1 LTAPDVAS
9 VSAWKINAMV
19 SSAYL
24 VRKPASPSELK
35 RFFDQRIIPAAIDGA
50 GCLDMGIAKVASEFR
65 RRPKIGLGLSLA
77 LGALVAISLSSRR
90 ARRSC

>member
-1 LTAPDVAS
+1 ME
-9 VSAWKINAMV
+9 INAMV

-50 GCLDMGIAKVASEFR
+50 GCVDMGIGRVVREFR
-65 RRPKIGLGLSLA
+65 RNPKIGLGLSLA
-77 LGALVAISLSSRR
+77 LGALVAISLRSRR
-90 ARRSC
+90 ARRRF